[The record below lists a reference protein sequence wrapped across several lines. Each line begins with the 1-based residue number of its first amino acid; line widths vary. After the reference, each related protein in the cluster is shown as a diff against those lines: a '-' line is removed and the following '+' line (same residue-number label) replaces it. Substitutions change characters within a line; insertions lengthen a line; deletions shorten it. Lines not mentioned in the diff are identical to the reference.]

1 MPRKNEKIETKRVKN
16 GQNMTRRKVI
26 EQRQKHWISK
36 KVANKQWTIKQIANS
51 KHQITNNKVSE
62 IESHG

>member
-1 MPRKNEKIETKRVKN
+1 METKRVKN

-36 KVANKQWTIKQIANS
+36 KVANKQWTIKQITNN
-51 KHQITNNKVSE
+51 KHQITIDKVSE